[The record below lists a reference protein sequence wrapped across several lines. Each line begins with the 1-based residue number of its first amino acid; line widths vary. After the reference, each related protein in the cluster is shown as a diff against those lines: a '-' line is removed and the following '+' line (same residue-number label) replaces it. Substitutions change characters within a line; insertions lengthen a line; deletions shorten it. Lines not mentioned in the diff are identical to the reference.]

1 MAPKARELSL
11 PFLVVSPGDVARLK
25 REVEALDDYLHQAGL
40 RKGGSESPK
49 LPRTS
54 RLLDELAQA
63 NKLELLSSGSR
74 EQLIDYLAYLSEHA
88 PAMTISFASDPSS
101 AFTAKI
107 VAWLRQNIHPELLVK
122 VGLQPNIAAG
132 CTVRT
137 ANHFYDLS
145 LRKSFASNQHMLI
158 EALQS
163 VRGGNE
169 R

>member
-1 MAPKARELSL
+1 MAPKTPGLTL

-25 REVEALDDYLHQAGL
+25 REVEALNDYLHQAGL
-40 RKGGSESPK
+40 RKGGEEIPK

-63 NKLELLSSGSR
+63 NKLDLLSAGSR
-74 EQLIDYLAYLSEHA
+74 EQLIDYLAFLSEHA
-88 PAMTISFASDPSS
+88 PAVTISFASDPSS

-122 VGLQPNIAAG
+122 IGLQPNIAAG
-132 CTVRT
+132 CTLRT

-145 LRKSFASNQHMLI
+145 LRKNFADNRHMLI

-163 VRGGNE
+163 VGGNNG

>member
-1 MAPKARELSL
+1 MAPKAQGLAL
-11 PFLVVSPGDVARLK
+11 PFLVVSPGDVARLA
-25 REVEALDDYLHQAGL
+25 REIAALNDYLHQAGL
-40 RKGGSESPK
+40 RKGGGETPK

-63 NKLELLSSGSR
+63 NKLDLLSSANR
-74 EQLIDYLAYLSEHA
+74 DQLTEYLGYLTEHA
-88 PAMTISFASDPSS
+88 PAVTISFASDPSS

-107 VAWLRQNIHPELLVK
+107 VGWLRQNIHPELLVK

-132 CTVRT
+132 CTLRT

-145 LRKSFASNQHMLI
+145 LRKNFADNQSKLM

-163 VRGGNE
+163 VGASNE
-169 R
+169 